1 MVCGNAARLDWDRVC
16 PVLPGDEIFC
26 SRQPALPG
34 RNKKQSADQKGDI
47 AAAFGEYRVN
57 RYVDYVSIW
66 LVKGARYVMA
76 TGAQLGFVT
85 TNSVCQGN
93 HVGLLWPWI
102 ERIGAEIAFAHSSF
116 RWSNSAKHNAGV
128 TCVII
133 GLSQPDVRKS
143 KALYED
149 GRMRLVA
156 KISPYLKAA
165 TSSHVVVGA
174 SKVSISD
181 LPPMVYGSM
190 PRDGGHLILEPAD
203 RRAILLDHPEAI
215 RFIRRYMGWA
225 KLIQGIE
232 RYCLWIADEDASD
245 AATIPPI
252 ARRLAQVRAMRRA
265 SKAPSTEG
273 FADQPY
279 PFVQRAHKDTPSVII
294 PSHSSEKTRGASDGL
309 LGSANRHFQW
319 RQCGVRRSPV
329 DPRFAPVADAHDLAP
344 GGRGAIGDA
353 IPVLGGVGLQHVL
366 CPALENSARER
377 LSNHA
382 LAVLQAREEFPERT
396 LGDLYDPAHMP
407 GALRAAHLAL
417 DETVDQL
424 YSPSGFE
431 VG

>member
-1 MVCGNAARLDWDRVC
+1 M
-16 PVLPGDEIFC
+16 
-26 SRQPALPG
+26 
-34 RNKKQSADQKGDI
+34 
-47 AAAFGEYRVN
+47 N

-102 ERIGAEIAFAHSSF
+102 QRIGAEIAFAHSSF

-215 RFIRRYMGWA
+215 RFIRRYMGSA
-225 KLIQGIE
+225 ELIQGIE

-279 PFVQRAHKDTPSVII
+279 RFVQRAHKDTPSVII
-294 PSHSSEKTRGASDGL
+294 PSHSSEKRDYVPMDFLDQRTVISNGANAVYDARPWILGL
-309 LGSANRHFQW
+309 LQSRMHMTWLRA
-319 RQCGVRRSPV
+319 V
-329 DPRFAPVADAHDLAP
+329 
-344 GGRGAIGDA
+344 GGRLETRYRYSAEL
-353 IPVLGGVGLQHVL
+353 VYNTFYV
-366 CPALENSARER
+366 PALENSTRER

-431 VG
+431 SDEARLAALFDGYTSAVGRELEAVASA